1 MNLDFDKYY
10 EAPEPGRRE
19 RAYAWATAIG
29 LQDVDGLKP
38 SKYLIATA
46 KRHIEGEISQE
57 DARRLVDE
65 YYETKLGHDEPENAE
80 EADKVSARMI
90 SIINAPGFRLSP
102 EYYLGLHKQIFDGVF
117 PHAGRIRDVELTKRE
132 WVLDGDTVQYTPSCI
147 IRDSLDYD
155 FNREKG
161 FSYKGLSEDRF
172 AEHFASFISGV
183 WQIHPFREGNTR
195 TVALFAIKY
204 LRSRGYSVTNDLFA
218 EKSWYFRNA
227 LVRANYENDRLRVEK
242 MQLPLEEFF
251 KVLVYGDEIE
261 LHNRFLR
268 IGQEY
273 STTTAKAIADLHRH
287 YDVVNDVVKRRDDG
301 ANDGINKPDVGINVG
316 INHSDDVVNEGLKDE
331 FASLVPSKRE
341 QVRGQVEPT
350 LPKGVA
356 RLLKAFKGEMS
367 VLEMMGAL
375 RLGGRRNFLEKYLS
389 PAIELGLVEMTQPN
403 SPRSPTQKCR
413 LTEKGKS
420 LQATRS
426 TGEAPR
432 KGAAKCPRKS

>member
-38 SKYLIATA
+38 SKYLLATA

-117 PHAGRIRDVELTKRE
+117 PHAGKIRDVELTKRE
-132 WVLDGDTVQYTPSCI
+132 WVLKGDTVQYTPSCV

-155 FNREKG
+155 FNREKE

-172 AEHFASFISGV
+172 VEHFASFISGV

-204 LRSRGYSVTNDLFA
+204 LRSRGYTVTNDLFA

-242 MQLPLEEFF
+242 TQLPLEEFF
-251 KVLVYGDEIE
+251 KVLIYGDEIE

-273 STTTAKAIADLHRH
+273 GTTTAKAIADLHRH
-287 YDVVNDVVKRRDDG
+287 DDG
-301 ANDGINKPDVGINVG
+301 V
-316 INHSDDVVNEGLKDE
+316 
-331 FASLVPSKRE
+331 LVPSKREQAGE
-341 QVRGQVEPT
+341 QVRGQVEPP

-375 RLGGRRNFLEKYLS
+375 KLGGRRNFLEKYLS

-403 SPRSPTQKCR
+403 SPRSPTQKYR

-420 LQATRS
+420 LQSTRAA
-426 TGEAPR
+426 GKAPR
-432 KGAAKCPRKS
+432 KGAAK

>member
-38 SKYLIATA
+38 SKYLLATA

-65 YYETKLGHDEPENAE
+65 YYETKLGYDEPENAE

-117 PHAGRIRDVELTKRE
+117 PHAGKIRDVELTKRE
-132 WVLDGDTVQYTPSCI
+132 WVLKGDTVQYTPSCV

-155 FNREKG
+155 FNREKE

-172 AEHFASFISGV
+172 VEHFASFISGV

-204 LRSRGYSVTNDLFA
+204 LRSRGYTVTNDLFA
-218 EKSWYFRNA
+218 EKSWFFRNA
-227 LVRANYENDRLRVEK
+227 LVRANYENDRLNVEK
-242 MQLPLEEFF
+242 TQLPLEEFF
-251 KVLVYGDEIE
+251 KVLIYGDEIE

-273 STTTAKAIADLHRH
+273 GTTTAKAIADLHRH
-287 YDVVNDVVKRRDDG
+287 DDG
-301 ANDGINKPDVGINVG
+301 V
-316 INHSDDVVNEGLKDE
+316 
-331 FASLVPSKRE
+331 LVPSKRE
-341 QVRGQVEPT
+341 QVGEQVRGQVEPP

-375 RLGGRRNFLEKYLS
+375 KLGGRRNFLEKYLS

-403 SPRSPTQKCR
+403 SPRSPTQKYR

-420 LQATRS
+420 LQSTRS
-426 TGEAPR
+426 TSEVPR
-432 KGAAKCPRKS
+432 KGAAK